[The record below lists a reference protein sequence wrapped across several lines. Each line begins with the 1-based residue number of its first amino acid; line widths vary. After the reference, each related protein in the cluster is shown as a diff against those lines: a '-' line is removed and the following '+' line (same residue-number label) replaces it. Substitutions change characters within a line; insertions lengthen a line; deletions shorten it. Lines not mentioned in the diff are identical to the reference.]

1 MWRMIPAEE
10 GPEAASERQAQL
22 LRGCLDMCL
31 LALLADEPAHGYEL
45 VRRLDTAGFGTVSY
59 GTVYPLITRLHR
71 LGLVANALQPS
82 PNGPPRKV
90 YRLTETGHERL
101 RSWSEQ
107 WVHFAGVVNATI
119 AVRPPKPG
127 ADHEHADAGR

>member
-10 GPEAASERQAQL
+10 ALEAASERQAQL

-71 LGLVANALQPS
+71 LGLVANVPQPS

-90 YRLTETGHERL
+90 YRLTETGHARL
-101 RSWSEQ
+101 RTWSEQ
-107 WVHFAGVVNATI
+107 WAQFAGV
-119 AVRPPKPG
+119 
-127 ADHEHADAGR
+127 

>member
-1 MWRMIPAEE
+1 MIAAED
-10 GPEAASERQAQL
+10 GPEAVAERQAQL

-31 LALLADEPAHGYEL
+31 LALLAEEPAHGYEL

-82 PNGPPRKV
+82 PSGPPRKIH
-90 YRLTETGHERL
+90 RLTESGHERL
-101 RSWSEQ
+101 RAWSEQ
-107 WVHFAGVVNATI
+107 WAQFAGVVNATL
-119 AVRPPKPG
+119 AARPSNPG
-127 ADHEHADAGR
+127 GDHEHVDVAR

>member
-1 MWRMIPAEE
+1 MWRMVAVD
-10 GPEAASERQAQL
+10 GLDDAAERQAQL

-31 LALLADEPAHGYEL
+31 LALLATEPAHGYEL

-82 PNGPPRKV
+82 PSGPPRKV
-90 YRLTETGHERL
+90 YRLTDTGRDRL
-101 RSWSEQ
+101 RAWREQ
-107 WVHFAGVVNATI
+107 WVQFAGVVDATL
-119 AVRPPKPG
+119 AARSSNPG
-127 ADHEHADAGR
+127 DDHEHVDVGR